1 MGQKET
7 EEILRSQV
15 IEVYCGYC
23 LQVWKEA
30 LDAARVDFACKLR
43 NHERVFY
50 PSTSR
55 EVAPAT
61 TGETSVAA
69 SVPQPTRKPIDDATQ
84 PIDKSSAPTS

>member
-30 LDAARVDFACKLR
+30 LYAAGVDFASKLR

-50 PSTSR
+50 PLASR
-55 EVAPAT
+55 EVAPT
-61 TGETSVAA
+61 TTEETSVAA
-69 SVPQPTRKPIDDATQ
+69 SVPQPTRKPTDDASQ
-84 PIDKSSAPTS
+84 LVDKSSAPIS